1 MITIETAEALL
12 AAQGAEMGVSDWHEV
27 TQELVDAFA
36 EVTGD
41 EQFIHVDPVRAAK
54 AGLGGTIAHGYLTLS
69 LLPMLARTRNGIA
82 IAMPMKM
89 AINYGL
95 DKVRFIAPVR
105 IPSRIRLSSRLENVD
120 RVSDGILQVKLAHTV
135 EIEGA
140 ARPAMYAE
148 TITRYQV

>member
-1 MITIETAEALL
+1 MITIETVEALL

-27 TQELVDAFA
+27 TQELVNAFA

-41 EQFIHVDPVRAAK
+41 RQFIHVDPVRAVE

-69 LLPMLARTRNGIA
+69 LLPMLARTRAGIA
-82 IAMPMKM
+82 IAIPVKM

-105 IPSRIRLSSRLENVD
+105 IPSRIRLSSRLGSVD

-148 TITRYQV
+148 TVTRYQL